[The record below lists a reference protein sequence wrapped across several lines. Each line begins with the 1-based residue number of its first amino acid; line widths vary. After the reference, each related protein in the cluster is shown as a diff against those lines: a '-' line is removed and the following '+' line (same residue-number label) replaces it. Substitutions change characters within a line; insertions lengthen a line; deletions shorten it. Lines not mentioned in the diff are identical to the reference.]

1 MQSKTPRNSRSEGFY
16 YMIRG
21 KNDEQCLGEAVA
33 CFVFCTF
40 IIAGIARKVKYFGE
54 KRKKIFF

>member
-21 KNDEQCLGEAVA
+21 KNDEQCLGGSS
-33 CFVFCTF
+33 CLLRFCTF